1 MGDQGKQN
9 IEMCRIR
16 IIDGTSFLIT
26 VKMTPVKLQITGDS
40 KNKKEMKVIE
50 I

>member
-1 MGDQGKQN
+1 VGDQGKQN

-16 IIDGTSFLIT
+16 VIDGASFLIT
-26 VKMTPVKLQITGDS
+26 VKMTPVKLQIIGDC
-40 KNKKEMKVIE
+40 KDKKEMKVIE